1 MSSRTALLALA
12 ALVASTGCQDGAIL
26 SGPDAAELS
35 SGRAAVP
42 IVVMTRNM
50 YVGGNVDRVIGAL
63 SGITGEDPAAALG
76 AVLQELY
83 VTHLPTRINALADEI
98 ARERPTVVALQE
110 VSTIDIPFVPYT
122 ADFLAVLQQALLARG
137 LSYTAHAN
145 INFAF
150 TNIAG
155 MGIELADSDVL
166 LVESGVDVVQ
176 STNGTYA
183 CPGLC
188 IPGLPGIG
196 DLTRGWTRI
205 DARIAGRLVT
215 FVGTHPE
222 SGDTPPIPMLR
233 AGQVQALVAGL
244 PDDRPVVLMGDLND
258 VAGSPMHQVLAA
270 AGFIDAWAAIH
281 PDDAGNTCCFDSDL
295 LTGSLVKRIDY
306 VMVRGGF
313 TDGTGRLVGGARA
326 RLIGA
331 SAAEKVA
338 GPAGAIWPSDHA
350 GVVVSLP
357 PAR

>member
-1 MSSRTALLALA
+1 MFTRMSHLALVGLLASL
-12 ALVASTGCQDGAIL
+12 GCQDGAIP
-26 SGPDAAELS
+26 SGPEAPELS
-35 SGRAAVP
+35 PGRAAVP

-63 SGITGEDPAAALG
+63 SGLTGEDPAAALG
-76 AVLQELY
+76 AVIQELY

-110 VSTIDIPFVPYT
+110 VSAIDVPFVPYA
-122 ADFLAVLQQALLARG
+122 ADFLAALEQALLVRG

-145 INFAF
+145 LNFAF
-150 TNIAG
+150 TDIAG
-155 MGIELADSDVL
+155 MGIALADSDVL
-166 LVESGVDVVQ
+166 LVESGVDVVA
-176 STNGTYA
+176 SANGTYA

-188 IPGLPGIG
+188 IPGLTGIG
-196 DLTRGWTRI
+196 DLTRGWTRV

-222 SGDTPPIPMLR
+222 SGDTSPVPMLR
-233 AGQVQALVAGL
+233 AGQMQALVAGL

-258 VAGSPMHQVLAA
+258 VAGSPMYQVLSA
-270 AGFIDAWAAIH
+270 AGFIDAWVAVH
-281 PDDAGNTCCFDSDL
+281 PEDAGNTCCFDSNL
-295 LTGSLVKRIDY
+295 LTGSLAKRIDY

-313 TDGTGRLVGGARA
+313 ADVTGRLVGGARA
-326 RLIGA
+326 WLIGA
-331 SAAEKVA
+331 SDAEKVA

-357 PAR
+357 PRR

>member
-1 MSSRTALLALA
+1 MFTRMSSLALLSLLA
-12 ALVASTGCQDGAIL
+12 TVGCHDGPLPSEPAAAAR
-26 SGPDAAELS
+26 GPGQAP
-35 SGRAAVP
+35 VP
-42 IVVMTRNM
+42 IVVMTRNL

-63 SGITGEDPAAALG
+63 AGATGEDPAVAMAA
-76 AVLQELY
+76 VIQELY
-83 VTHLPTRINALADEI
+83 VTHLPTRVNALADEI

-110 VSTIDIPFVPYT
+110 VSAISIPFVPYS
-122 ADFLAVLQQALLARG
+122 ADFLAALEQALLVRG
-137 LSYTAHAN
+137 LAYSAFAN
-145 INFAF
+145 LNFAF

-166 LVESGVDVVQ
+166 LVESGVEVVH
-176 STNGTYA
+176 SANGTYA

-196 DLTRGWTRI
+196 DLTRGWVRV
-205 DARIAGRLVT
+205 DARIAGRPVT

-222 SGDTPPIPMLR
+222 SGDAGQIPLLR

-258 VAGSPMHQVLAA
+258 VPGSPMHQVLAG
-270 AGFIDAWAAIH
+270 AGFLDAWAAIH
-281 PDDAGNTCCFDSDL
+281 PDDAGNTCCFDSNL
-295 LTGSLVKRIDY
+295 LSGSLVKRIDY

-331 SAAEKVA
+331 SAAEQVA
-338 GPAGAIWPSDHA
+338 GPFGAIWPSDHA

-357 PAR
+357 PRR

>member
-1 MSSRTALLALA
+1 MFNRMSHLVLFGLCA
-12 ALVASTGCQDGAIL
+12 ALGCQDGSLPSEA
-26 SGPDAAELS
+26 GPSVLGP
-35 SGRAAVP
+35 GRAEVP

-63 SGITGEDPAAALG
+63 AGATGEDPATALG
-76 AVLQELY
+76 AVIQELY
-83 VTHLPTRINALADEI
+83 VTHLPTRVNALADEI

-110 VSTIDIPFVPYT
+110 VSAISLPSVPYT
-122 ADFLAVLQQALLARG
+122 ADFLTALEQALLVRG
-137 LSYTAHAN
+137 LAYTAYAN
-145 INFAF
+145 LNFAF

-155 MGIELADSDVL
+155 MGIQLADSDVL
-166 LVESGVDVVQ
+166 LVESGVEVLH

-196 DLTRGWTRI
+196 DLTRGWVRV
-205 DARIAGRLVT
+205 DARIAGKPVT

-222 SGDTPPIPMLR
+222 SGDAGQIPLLR
-233 AGQVQALVAGL
+233 AGQVQALVQGL
-244 PDDRPVVLMGDLND
+244 PVDRPVVLMGDLND
-258 VAGSPMHQVLAA
+258 VPGSPMHQVLAA
-270 AGFIDAWAAIH
+270 AGFVDAWAAVH
-281 PDDAGNTCCFDSDL
+281 PGQAGNTCCFDSNL
-295 LTGSLVKRIDY
+295 LTGGLVKRIDF
-306 VMVRGGF
+306 VMVRGSF

-331 SAAEKVA
+331 SDAEKVA

-357 PAR
+357 PRR

>member
-1 MSSRTALLALA
+1 MSSRDSLLALLAL
-12 ALVASTGCQDGAIL
+12 VATIGCQDGAIP
-26 SGPDAAELS
+26 SGPDAPELS
-35 SGRAAVP
+35 PGQAAVP

-50 YVGGNVDRVIGAL
+50 YVGGDVDRVIGAL
-63 SGITGEDPAAALG
+63 SGVTGEDPAAALG

-83 VTHLPTRINALADEI
+83 VTHLPARINALAEEI

-110 VSTIDIPFVPYT
+110 VSTINIPFVPYT
-122 ADFLAVLQQALLARG
+122 ADFLAALQQALLARG

-150 TNIAG
+150 TGIAG

-166 LVESGVDVVQ
+166 LVESSVDVVQ
-176 STNGTYA
+176 SANGTYA

-196 DLTRGWTRI
+196 DLTRGWTRV

-222 SGDTPPIPMLR
+222 SGDPPPIPMLR

-281 PDDAGNTCCFDSDL
+281 PDQAGNTCCFDSNL
-295 LTGSLVKRIDY
+295 LSGSLAKRIDY
-306 VMVRGGF
+306 VLVRGGF
-313 TDGTGRLVGGARA
+313 TDGTGRLVGGAWA

-331 SAAEKVA
+331 SDAEKVT

-357 PAR
+357 PRR

>member
-1 MSSRTALLALA
+1 MFHRMSHLALVALA
-12 ALVASTGCQDGAIL
+12 ASIGCQDGVIPSEPGA
-26 SGPDAAELS
+26 PELS
-35 SGRAAVP
+35 QGRAPVP

-63 SGITGEDPAAALG
+63 SGVTGENPAEALS

-83 VTHLPTRINALADEI
+83 VTHLPARISALADEI

-110 VSTIDIPFVPYT
+110 VSAINIPFVPYT
-122 ADFLAVLQQALLARG
+122 GDFLAALEQALLARG
-137 LSYTAHAN
+137 LSYTAHVN

-150 TNIAG
+150 TNIAA
-155 MGIELADSDVL
+155 MGIALADSDVL
-166 LVESGVDVVQ
+166 LVESGVDVAH
-176 STNGTYA
+176 SLNGTYA

-196 DLTRGWTRI
+196 DLTRGWVRV
-205 DARIAGRLVT
+205 DARIAGKLVT

-222 SGDTPPIPMLR
+222 SGDAGQIPLLR

-281 PDDAGNTCCFDSDL
+281 PDDAGNTCCFDSNL
-295 LTGSLVKRIDY
+295 LTGSLAKRIDY

-331 SAAEKVA
+331 SDAEKVA

-357 PAR
+357 PAK